1 MAAFIPC
8 RGWEPPDCGRTSPL
22 WSDCL
27 AYPRLFL
34 ARRSRR
40 LLGRVSSDVF
50 PVPFPTWAESQGTF
64 RLSGGRR
71 LWDMLFGHGC
81 PRSAGGTNEMRG
93 NYKASGLGWAFGA
106 AFTAPWGYAFWLTG
120 QRLPHRRR
128 RADHHHDHVPQPRA
142 FLCRPSA
149 LLDLLRSQRRWPFD
163 VFPAGLGPL
172 LPELDAARGVSLDP
186 FSHYGAG

>member
-1 MAAFIPC
+1 M
-8 RGWEPPDCGRTSPL
+8 G
-22 WSDCL
+22 
-27 AYPRLFL
+27 
-34 ARRSRR
+34 
-40 LLGRVSSDVF
+40 
-50 PVPFPTWAESQGTF
+50 VP
-64 RLSGGRR
+64 
-71 LWDMLFGHGC
+71 
-81 PRSAGGTNEMRG
+81 
-93 NYKASGLGWAFGA
+93 

-163 VFPAGLGPL
+163 AFPAGLGPL

-186 FSHYGAG
+186 LSHYGAV